1 MKAAIVVGALAL
13 PLVAGADEVYLRS
26 GGRLSGVV
34 VERRADGIVVDVG
47 PGRVT
52 LPASLVTRV
61 VEGTPGFALFRE
73 RAARLSGA
81 DVHGWLALGAWAR
94 DHDLLTQSTQAFE
107 HVLAIDPGNAVA
119 HRELGHVVVDGR
131 WMTSDEGY
139 RARGYVH
146 FEGGWV
152 LPEERA
158 AMLAERAAMAQA
170 RQAEIEAE
178 ARARE
183 ADARARVAEAEAR
196 RAEATAGPTE
206 GIPLAMTYGTAPYG
220 GAYGPMLIGG
230 YAGFGGYGGY
240 RGNTGYGGYGGYRGQ
255 GHQGP
260 ACGLGHP
267 PGTTPPPP
275 APRRD
280 SPAPLRAP
288 AALPA
293 RPVGGAGA
301 GLGFRPLPG
310 S

>member
-26 GGRLSGVV
+26 GGRLSGIV

-61 VEGTPGFALFRE
+61 VDGTPAFALFRE
-73 RAARLSGA
+73 RAARLADA
-81 DVHGWLALGAWAR
+81 DVHGWLALAAWAR

-107 HVLAIDPGNAVA
+107 HVLAIDPGNAIA
-119 HRELGHVVVDGR
+119 HREMGHVVVDGR
-131 WMTSDEGY
+131 WMTADEGY

-146 FEGGWV
+146 FEGSWV

-158 AMLAERAAMAQA
+158 AMLAERVAIAQA

-183 ADARARVAEAEAR
+183 ADARARAAEADAR
-196 RAEATAGPTE
+196 RAEAAAAPTD
-206 GIPLAMTYGTAPYG
+206 GIPLAMTYGAAPYG
-220 GAYGPMLIGG
+220 AYGGVVIG
-230 YAGFGGYGGY
+230 
-240 RGNTGYGGYGGYRGQ
+240 GYGGYGGYGSSSGRGHRNGQ

-260 ACGLGHP
+260 SCGPGRA
-267 PGTTPPPP
+267 PGTTPPAPAPHRDP

-280 SPAPLRAP
+280 TASTRAP
-288 AALPA
+288 VASPALPA
-293 RPVGGAGA
+293 AGGIY
-301 GLGFRPLPG
+301 LKH
-310 S
+310 